1 MPKVIY
7 MKLILMIRL
16 KQAFNLAK
24 TIILYIELNPN
35 TNSTNTNGSKTSLI
49 TITQASQPNKTTC
62 QSSSVQSGSDS
73 SQHIGASANSC
84 NTKLS
89 PIKMVQPIGFPTK
102 LPPPPP
108 QYQTASTTSTNLLKT
123 NVLINKD
130 QKPNPPIR

>member
-1 MPKVIY
+1 MAY
-7 MKLILMIRL
+7 LSNE
-16 KQAFNLAK
+16 QNLCDF
-24 TIILYIELNPN
+24 LFLELNPN
-35 TNSTNTNGSKTSLI
+35 TNSTNANGSKTSLI

-73 SQHIGASANSC
+73 SQPIGASANSC

-108 QYQTASTTSTNLLKT
+108 QYQTASTTSSNLLKT
-123 NVLINKD
+123 NVIINKD